1 MSAYIYAIIPY
12 KSGIHFSK
20 EDKEQGWWNPFI
32 PELKNVSNEFTEE
45 ESLILFENFLMVNT
59 SYRQSA
65 FTGCKDGYNWIRA
78 GIYEIARAVRA
89 DEVWYVEESIIDYMA
104 DADFSFEQWIE
115 TLRNEKKQLVAE
127 LNLDVLAGNSVYSYY
142 YDDFSDIIMERP
154 QKDKYSEKRENK

>member
-32 PELKNVSNEFTEE
+32 SELKNVSNEFTEE
-45 ESLILFENFLMVNT
+45 DRLILFEDFLMVNT
-59 SYRQSA
+59 CYRQSA

-78 GIYEIARAVRA
+78 GIYEIAKAIGA
-89 DEVWYVEESIIDYMA
+89 NEVWYVEELITDYMA
-104 DADFSFEQWIE
+104 DAYFSFAQWIE
-115 TLRNEKKQLVAE
+115 TLRIEKSHLVAE

-142 YDDFSDIIMERP
+142 HDDFSDIIMEKP
-154 QKDKYSEKRENK
+154 QKEKYPKKGENK